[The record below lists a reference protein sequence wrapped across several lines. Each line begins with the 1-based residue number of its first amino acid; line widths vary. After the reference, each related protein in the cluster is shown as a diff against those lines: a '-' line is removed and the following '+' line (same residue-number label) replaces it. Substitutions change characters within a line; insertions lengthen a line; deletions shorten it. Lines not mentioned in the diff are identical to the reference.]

1 MKQQQTGVRIMD
13 AAAEQQVIEAVLAG
27 DTDRFEKLVRR
38 YQKPII
44 NFIFR
49 MVGNY
54 EDAAELS
61 QDVFIKAYSSLA
73 SYDSSYRFSTWLF
86 RIATNRAIDFL
97 RKKRVPVVSM
107 EGPDEDTTP
116 QYSDEGPSPLDEIET
131 DRVKVLLSDAIQQ
144 LPPDYREVIVLY
156 HVNEVSYEQIATI
169 TGLPLGTVKNRIFR
183 ARQMMRR
190 ILEGVL

>member
-1 MKQQQTGVRIMD
+1 MD

-27 DTDRFEKLVRR
+27 DTDRFEKLVHR

-61 QDVFIKAYSSLA
+61 QDVFIKSFSSLA

-107 EGPDEDTTP
+107 EGPDEEQTP
-116 QYSDEGPSPLDEIET
+116 QYGDDGPSPLDEIET
-131 DRVKVLLSDAIQQ
+131 DRVKGLLSDAIQQ

-169 TGLPLGTVKNRIFR
+169 TDLPLGTVKNRIFR

-190 ILEGVL
+190 ILEGVI

>member
-1 MKQQQTGVRIMD
+1 VKQQQTGVRIMD

-116 QYSDEGPSPLDEIET
+116 QYSDEGPSPLDQIET
-131 DRVKVLLSDAIQQ
+131 DRVKILLSDAIQQ

>member
-1 MKQQQTGVRIMD
+1 MD
-13 AAAEQQVIEAVLAG
+13 AAAEQRVIEAVLDG
-27 DTDRFEKLVRR
+27 DIDRFEDLVRR

-61 QDVFIKAYSSLA
+61 QDVFIKSYSSLA
-73 SYDSSYRFSTWLF
+73 SYDPSYRFSTWLF

-107 EGPDEDTTP
+107 EGPDEEYTP
-116 QYSDEGPSPLDEIET
+116 QYPADDASPLDELED
-131 DRVKVLLSDAIQQ
+131 DRVRGLLADAIQQ
-144 LPPDYREVIVLY
+144 LPSDYREVIVLY

-190 ILEGVL
+190 ILEGEV

>member
-1 MKQQQTGVRIMD
+1 MSN
-13 AAAEQQVIEAVLAG
+13 A
-27 DTDRFEKLVRR
+27 
-38 YQKPII
+38 II